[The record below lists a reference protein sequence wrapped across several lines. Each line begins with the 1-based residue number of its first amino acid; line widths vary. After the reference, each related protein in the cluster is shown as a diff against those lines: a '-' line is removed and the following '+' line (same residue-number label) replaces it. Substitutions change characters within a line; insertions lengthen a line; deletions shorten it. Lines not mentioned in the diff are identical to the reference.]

1 MYDYLII
8 GAGLSGSVAAERLA
22 SQFGKKILI
31 IEKRSHIAGNVYDEY
46 DENGIFVHKYGPH
59 LFHTNSRNVF
69 EYLSGFTSWRFY
81 EHHVLARLDGK
92 LIPLPVNRETINA
105 LYDIQLKDESETEK
119 FLSGVR
125 TNFDPVLNSQQI
137 IMNRAGADIFERLF
151 KNYTKKQWGIS
162 ADKLLPGVCGRI
174 PVRLNDDCRYFTD
187 RYQYMP
193 DQGYTAMVKKML
205 SHKNIEVVLE
215 QDYQPVLSDIKFHRI
230 ICTAPVDS
238 FYNYEYGKLPYRS
251 LEFIS
256 EYFARE
262 YAQEAAQVNY
272 PGDEEWTRIVEYK
285 HITGQKCSGTTL
297 IKEIPKANGE
307 PFYPVPSAE
316 NSELYGKYHSLSK
329 SEKNVFFLGRLAEYR
344 YYNMDQVVAGAL
356 NLVRQLSGQS

>member
-31 IEKRSHIAGNVYDEY
+31 IEKRNHIAGNVYDEY
-46 DENGIFVHKYGPH
+46 DENGILVHKYGPH

-92 LIPLPVNRETINA
+92 LIPLPVNRKTINI
-105 LYDIQLKDESETEK
+105 LYGLQLKDESETER
-119 FLSGVR
+119 FLSGIR
-125 TNFDPVLNSQQI
+125 TKFDPVLNSEQI
-137 IMNRAGADIFERLF
+137 IMNRAGAEIFERLF
-151 KNYTKKQWGIS
+151 KKYTQKQWGIS

-174 PVRLNDDCRYFTD
+174 PVRLNEDCRYFTD
-187 RYQYMP
+187 TYQYIP
-193 DQGYTAMVKKML
+193 EQGYTAMVKKML
-205 SHKNIEVVLE
+205 SHKNIDVVLD
-215 QDYQPVLSDIKFHRI
+215 QDYRSVLSDIKFRRI
-230 ICTAPVDS
+230 ICTAPVDY
-238 FYNYEYGKLPYRS
+238 FFDYEYGKLPYRS
-251 LEFIS
+251 LEFIP
-256 EYFARE
+256 EYIPQE
-262 YAQEAAQVNY
+262 YVQEAAQVNY

-297 IKEIPKANGE
+297 VKEFPRAAGD
-307 PFYPVPSAE
+307 PFYPVPSKV
-316 NSELYGKYHSLSK
+316 NHELYGKYLSLSQ
-329 SEKNVFFLGRLAEYR
+329 SEKNTFFLGRLAEYR

-356 NLVRQLSGQS
+356 SLVRQLSGLS